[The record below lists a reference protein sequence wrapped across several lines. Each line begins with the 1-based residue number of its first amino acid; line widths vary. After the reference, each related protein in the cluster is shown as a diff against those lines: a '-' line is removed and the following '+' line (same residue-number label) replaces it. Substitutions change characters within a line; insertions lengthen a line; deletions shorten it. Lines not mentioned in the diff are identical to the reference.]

1 MRKLRQ
7 WRCAAVHAATE
18 SGAALKSGRLL
29 TFGASAHAVQPAGPL
44 QGCAVLRAIAPPLE
58 RAPGPRAIRPMLCPV
73 RCPFRL
79 CRCSPPRLT
88 QTLDALLCA
97 QISASNK
104 TVFFLKSNLKFLR
117 GTPWRNILKNWLF
130 LATAIISEVIATS
143 ALKSSEG
150 FTRLVPSFIVVAG
163 YAAAFYFLSLTLK
176 SIPVGIA
183 YAVWSGLGIVLVTAI
198 AWVLHGQKLD
208 MWGFVGVGFIIS
220 GVAVLNLLSKASVH

>member
-1 MRKLRQ
+1 M
-7 WRCAAVHAATE
+7 AVFMACYDC
-18 SGAALKSGRLL
+18 
-29 TFGASAHAVQPAGPL
+29 FFVQSM
-44 QGCAVLRAIAPPLE
+44 
-58 RAPGPRAIRPMLCPV
+58 PRASKQQARYAVGRCLMLWSSNDVTQQGSRPK
-73 RCPFRL
+73 
-79 CRCSPPRLT
+79 T
-88 QTLDALLCA
+88 KLDALLCA

-176 SIPVGIA
+176 SIPVAIA

>member
-1 MRKLRQ
+1 MLNACVRSRSDHTPCGLLLYLRCYLALRDISSSKQEVAEHVIRHPDVMRQ
-7 WRCAAVHAATE
+7 NC
-18 SGAALKSGRLL
+18 
-29 TFGASAHAVQPAGPL
+29 
-44 QGCAVLRAIAPPLE
+44 
-58 RAPGPRAIRPMLCPV
+58 RPK
-73 RCPFRL
+73 
-79 CRCSPPRLT
+79 T
-88 QTLDALLCA
+88 KLDALLCA